1 MEVPAESRTRRTGF
15 TILEL
20 MIVVM
25 IIGALATVALPI
37 FGNYQLRA
45 KSAEGKTNIGAIR
58 LVEEAYYSEFDTY
71 LAVAPEPVT
80 IPGKQSTSFD
90 ATGTTYGALGFDPEG
105 QVFFSY
111 GVAVSGDGV
120 GYTIDAGADI
130 DADGL
135 VQFWGYGR
143 PDAGAALVDGAVGCS
158 AAGLTPKQTGP
169 CDPSHGRSVF

>member
-1 MEVPAESRTRRTGF
+1 MKMPASMRARRAGF
-15 TILEL
+15 TVLEL

-25 IIGALATVALPI
+25 IIGVLATVALPI
-37 FGNYQLRA
+37 FANYQLKA

-71 LAVAPEPVT
+71 LAVAPEPTTV
-80 IPGKQSTSFD
+80 PGKQSTNFD
-90 ATGTTYGALGFDPEG
+90 AAGTTYGALGFDPEG

-111 GVAVSGDGV
+111 GVAVSGDGM
-120 GYTIDAGADI
+120 GYTVDAGADI

-135 VQFWGYGR
+135 VQFWGYAK
-143 PDAGAALVDGAVGCS
+143 PDVGAALVDGAVGCT
-158 AAGLTPKQTGP
+158 AAGLAPKQTGP